1 LRTTCERKLPLPPGR
16 IGGVLDASHRL
27 AEEWTYLKEQ
37 ESGSGASSARLE
49 RVSWTPLRESLC
61 RQLVVGRTPPARAS
75 SEDSVLTCVLTS
87 GREDG
92 VEQALFL
99 SDYNR
104 QRGLPNFV
112 AFVAPAELDSSSI
125 SGNNSTQD
133 TKLAVDGLDV
143 AYRPGRP
150 EECCWCS
157 KAELADNTCHE
168 GVGRIGHLV
177 PPSAFNSRSAADVF
191 LNTVPMRQPFAELQ
205 WSRRLRNLFVH
216 GQRLHRTTR
225 DRPMHIL
232 IGPSLQADGRL
243 LANFSSR
250 LNADGLYAESFVDV
264 PSFLWTAY
272 ADPYAKAAVGYICRN
287 GGVDDECACVDG
299 LAIKALE
306 ERLGFR
312 LFPGTAS
319 ADPHPDHVNRV
330 HRSSRRQRTG
340 THRVLYYISLACV
353 IVLLI
358 LILTCI
364 CQNAKRH
371 RESKRRRAGSRDD
384 GSKRMSFPERL
395 KKAVMQ
401 RSARHSSD
409 GEFDRTEELRKRL
422 QLPTNLT
429 M

>member
-1 LRTTCERKLPLPPGR
+1 LPPGR
-16 IGGVLDASHRL
+16 IGGALDASHQL
-27 AEEWTYLKEQ
+27 AQDWTYLKEHQ
-37 ESGSGASSARLE
+37 IGPGASSARLE

-61 RQLVVGRTPPARAS
+61 RQLFVGRTPPARAP
-75 SEDSVLTCVLTS
+75 SEDGTLTCVLAS

-92 VEQALFL
+92 LEQALFL

-104 QRGLPNFV
+104 ERGLPNFV
-112 AFVAPAELDSSSI
+112 AFVAPVDLDSLSM
-125 SGNNSTQD
+125 SGNDSVQDSAQD
-133 TKLAVDGLDV
+133 TKPAVDGLDI
-143 AYRPGRP
+143 AYSLGRS

-157 KAELADNTCHE
+157 KAEHADSVCQQA
-168 GVGRIGHLV
+168 VGKVGHLA
-177 PPSAFNSRSAADVF
+177 PPSVFNSSAADVF

-205 WSRRLRNLFVH
+205 WSRRLRNLFAH

-243 LANFSSR
+243 LANVSSR
-250 LNADGLYAESFVDV
+250 PNADGLYAESFIDV

-272 ADPYAKAAVGYICRN
+272 ADPYAKAAAGYICRN

-299 LAIKALE
+299 LALRAIE
-306 ERLGFR
+306 ERVGFR
-312 LFPGTAS
+312 LFPGLAE
-319 ADPHPDHVNRV
+319 DRHPSLDNRV

-340 THRVLYYISLACV
+340 AHQVLYYISVSCV
-353 IVLLI
+353 FILMI
-358 LILTCI
+358 LILSCI

-371 RESKRRRAGSRDD
+371 REARRLIREASRDD
-384 GSKRMSFPERL
+384 GRSRRMSSFERL

-401 RSARHSSD
+401 RNARHSSAV
-409 GEFDRTEELRKRL
+409 EPHRTEVELRKRL

-429 M
+429 I